1 MQPTGSHEPNRMTR
15 GSQALFALAGHAMAL
30 VTQAPGRALVETGVS
45 PLPAGAP

>member
-1 MQPTGSHEPNRMTR
+1 MMRE
-15 GSQALFALAGHAMAL
+15 SQALFALAGHAMAL